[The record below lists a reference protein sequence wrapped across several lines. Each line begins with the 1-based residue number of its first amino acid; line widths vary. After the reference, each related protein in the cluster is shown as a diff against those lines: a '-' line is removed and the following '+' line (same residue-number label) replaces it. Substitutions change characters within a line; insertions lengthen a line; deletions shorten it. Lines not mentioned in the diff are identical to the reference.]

1 MQYDLDSLRRNVAV
15 VLQDVFLFSDSIL
28 NNITLG
34 RDIPLQKVKQ
44 YAKEI
49 EIEPFIEALP
59 DAYNYNVRERGGML
73 SLGQRQLLS
82 FLRAYV
88 NKPKILVLDEA
99 TSSIDSES
107 ESLIQRSTEKLTQ
120 DRTSI
125 VIAHRLA
132 TVQNANKIILLD
144 KGKLME
150 EGTHQELLSKDGKY
164 KLLYDLQF
172 QD

>member
-1 MQYDLDSLRRNVAV
+1 M
-15 VLQDVFLFSDSIL
+15 
-28 NNITLG
+28 
-34 RDIPLQKVKQ
+34 
-44 YAKEI
+44 
-49 EIEPFIEALP
+49 
-59 DAYNYNVRERGGML
+59 
-73 SLGQRQLLS
+73 
-82 FLRAYV
+82 
-88 NKPKILVLDEA
+88 DEA

-150 EGTHQELLSKDGKY
+150 EGTHQELLPQDGKY
-164 KLLYDLQF
+164 QLLYDLQF